1 MTAVGRYVLNGMSR
15 MLCGGLHLM
24 NSLVWMLPGLR
35 VALVVLRLVMML
47 VALGELVREAPA
59 AWTELVERG
68 ERVEQVE
75 QVDLLVLARLLAL
88 VEFE

>member
-1 MTAVGRYVLNGMSR
+1 
-15 MLCGGLHLM
+15 M

-68 ERVEQVE
+68 ERVERVEQVE

-88 VEFE
+88 VALVEFE